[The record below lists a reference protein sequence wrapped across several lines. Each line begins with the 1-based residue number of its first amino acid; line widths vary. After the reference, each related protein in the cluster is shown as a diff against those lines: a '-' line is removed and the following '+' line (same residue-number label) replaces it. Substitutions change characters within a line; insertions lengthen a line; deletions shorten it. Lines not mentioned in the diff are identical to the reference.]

1 MLHSCMEVSVIYSHD
16 ALRQLK
22 KLPLAFA
29 KRIVR
34 KISDNANQADPLSRA
49 KALRGRLSGKYRYR
63 IGDYRAI
70 FSINDDGLVTILMI
84 LDIRHR
90 KDAYK

>member
-1 MLHSCMEVSVIYSHD
+1 MKVSVVYSHD

-22 KLPLAFA
+22 KLPHALA
-29 KRIVR
+29 KRIVI
-34 KISDNANQADPLSRA
+34 KVADNATQADPLSRA
-49 KALRGRLSGKYRYR
+49 KPLQGRLSGKYRYR

-70 FSINDDGLVTILMI
+70 FCIDDEEKIAILMI

-90 KDAYK
+90 KDVYK

>member
-1 MLHSCMEVSVIYSHD
+1 MEVSVIYSHD

-22 KLPLAFA
+22 KLPPALS
-29 KRIVR
+29 KRIVL
-34 KISDNANQADPLSRA
+34 KVSDNANQADPLSRA
-49 KALRGRLSGKYRYR
+49 KALQGRLSGKYRYR

-70 FSINDDGLVTILMI
+70 FSISDDGQIAIFMI
-84 LDIRHR
+84 LDVRHR

>member
-1 MLHSCMEVSVIYSHD
+1 MEISVIYSYD

-22 KLPLAFA
+22 KLPLALA
-29 KRIVR
+29 QRIVR
-34 KISDNANQADPLSRA
+34 KITDNSNQINPLSRA
-49 KALRGRLSGKYRYR
+49 KALQGRLSGKYRYR

-70 FSINDDGLVTILMI
+70 FSINDDGRVTILMI

>member
-1 MLHSCMEVSVIYSHD
+1 MEVSVIYSYD

-22 KLPLAFA
+22 KLPLALA
-29 KRIVR
+29 KRIVS
-34 KISDNANQADPLSRA
+34 KVGDNANQADPLSRA
-49 KALRGRLSGKYRYR
+49 KALQGRLLGKYRYR

-70 FSINDDGLVTILMI
+70 FSISDDGQVTVLMI

-90 KDAYK
+90 KDSYK